1 VRYPILV
8 SPLWRPFLLPFG
20 GSRERSYVELE
31 NGTLRVRFGWLFD
44 HSFPVEEVE
53 GASPSHW
60 PVWAG
65 IGWRTNLS
73 GTVGLVGTYVNVVE
87 LRFKVPQRVRMLLPT
102 RCQRLYVS
110 LEEPRDFMTA
120 LLDAGHHTMA
130 KPAAPAR
137 RSSAKPPP
145 RPATKPAARRNT
157 AKAATNRRSKR
168 S

>member
-1 VRYPILV
+1 MRFPILI

-20 GSRERSYVELE
+20 GTRDRSYLELE

-44 HSFPVEEVE
+44 SSFAVEQVE

-65 IGWRTNLS
+65 IGWRTNLA

-87 LRFKVPQRVRMLLPT
+87 LRFKAPQRVRMLLPT

-110 LEEPRDFMTA
+110 LEEPREFMAA
-120 LLDAGHHTMA
+120 LRQAGA
-130 KPAAPAR
+130 VAEKPAAAN
-137 RSSAKPPP
+137 RSNA
-145 RPATKPAARRNT
+145 
-157 AKAATNRRSKR
+157 AKAAPRRRGKR
-168 S
+168 A